1 MQAAGQVI
9 GQVDAAAA
17 QAAGMDAGKLQAL
30 VGFVHENY
38 VAPGKLP
45 HMQLLVSRDE
55 RPIVSVRSGMARAT
69 GEPLGE
75 DALYRI
81 ASMTK
86 PVTSVA
92 FMMLVEQGLVA
103 LDDPVATVLP
113 EFVGLAVG
121 ADGSGRMKRPMLMI
135 DLLRHTSGLTYG
147 LQRQTAID
155 ARYRDL
161 DLDEFQQKRS
171 SDEFIAALAALP
183 LEFSP
188 GDRWNYSVSTD
199 VLGVVVERLSGLDL
213 ERTFRER
220 IFDPLG
226 MPDTFFE
233 LPEDRVERMT
243 DVWQLGADRTLSL
256 YERGSR
262 SGWRRPLRLRSGGGG
277 LISCV
282 ADYHRFTRMLLRGGE
297 VDGVRLLKPETVMA
311 MHANHLPGGK
321 DLASLSSSM
330 FSEADYAGVG
340 FGLGFATDLKTQEY
354 YWGGVFSTFFFID
367 PVERLICIFMT
378 QHFPSSIYPVR
389 RELRAGIHEAIAERS
404 AI

>member
-1 MQAAGQVI
+1 MELTGR
-9 GQVDAAAA
+9 VDAEAA

-30 VGFVHENY
+30 ADILHDRY

-45 HMQLLVSRDE
+45 HMHLLVSRDE
-55 RPIVSVRSGMARAT
+55 QPIMSVHSGIARAT
-69 GEPLGE
+69 GEPLAE

-103 LDDPVATVLP
+103 LDDPVTKILP
-113 EFVGLAVG
+113 EFADLAVG
-121 ADGSGRMKRPMLMI
+121 ADGSGRMRRPMLMI

-161 DLDEFQQKRS
+161 GLDEFQQKRG

-188 GDRWNYSVSTD
+188 GERWNYSVSTD
-199 VLGVVVERLSGLDL
+199 VLGVVVERLGGLDL
-213 ERTFRER
+213 ERCFQER

-243 DVWQLGADRTLSL
+243 DAWQWGPDGTLSL
-256 YERGSR
+256 YDRGAR

-277 LISCV
+277 LISSV
-282 ADYHRFTRMLLRGGE
+282 ADYHRFARMLLRGGE
-297 VDGVRLLKPETVMA
+297 LDGARLLKPETVAA
-311 MHANHLPGGK
+311 MHANHLPGGA
-321 DLASLSSSM
+321 DLSSLSSSM

-340 FGLGFATDLKTQEY
+340 FGLGFATDLRTREY

-367 PVERLICIFMT
+367 PAERLIGIFMT
-378 QHFPSSIYPVR
+378 QHFPSSIHPVR
-389 RELRAGIHEAIAERS
+389 RELRQGIRNAIIESRAD
-404 AI
+404 